1 MATIYQIK
9 CPDCGTEFGFGKG
22 VMPQEADQ
30 PVPVQL
36 REETPEKCPVC
47 GREFVVTRED
57 DKQFL
62 TGVIFV
68 D

>member
-1 MATIYQIK
+1 MATIYQI
-9 CPDCGTEFGFGKG
+9 
-22 VMPQEADQ
+22 
-30 PVPVQL
+30 
-36 REETPEKCPVC
+36 KCPVC

-57 DKQFL
+57 DKQYL